1 MHSYIVIP
9 AYNEGGNLPKILN
22 KLLILKKT
30 IPLTPIVV
38 DDGSSDDTSEVA
50 RKFTKKL
57 GLKLIVHKPNKGIPQ
72 TFYDGLEMAS
82 KLSKEGDAIFI
93 IEGDDTSDTQLIPK
107 MLESIKSGNDIIVA
121 SRYLKGG
128 GYKNFPLHRTLG
140 SNVVNIM
147 LKLFFYQK
155 NVTDYTI
162 FFRAYSAR
170 VVKKAFEKYKSKLI
184 TTKSFAAN
192 LEILIKFGEF
202 SRGNSEF
209 PFVYDYGLKKGK
221 SKMKLF
227 KTLFEYKDLIIK
239 KILGKN

>member
-1 MHSYIVIP
+1 MRAYIVIP
-9 AYNEGGNLPKILN
+9 AYNESGNLPKILN
-22 KLLILKKT
+22 KLVELKKT

-38 DDGSSDDTSEVA
+38 DDGSSDNTSEIA

-57 GLKLIVHKPNKGIPQ
+57 GLKLIVHSPNKGIPQ
-72 TFYDGLEMAS
+72 TFYDGLQMAS

-93 IEGDDTSDTQLIPK
+93 IEGDDTSDTKLIPK
-107 MLESIKSGNDIIVA
+107 MLESIKSGKDIIVA

-140 SNVVNIM
+140 SNAVNIV
-147 LKLFFYQK
+147 LKFFFYHK

-170 VVKKAFEKYKSKLI
+170 VVKKAFAKYKSQLI

-202 SRGNSEF
+202 SRGNTEF
-209 PFVYDYGLKKGK
+209 PFIYDYGLKKGK

-227 KTLFEYKDLIIK
+227 KTLFEYKDLIFR
-239 KILGKN
+239 KIFGRK